1 MLILA
6 VIHIPSQDFTKLSK
20 SPRDGT
26 EMEHELTAVFA
37 AVQRIEAEVD
47 GLFFISRKYLLGSVV
62 SRIAHQIVILV
73 GLSAS
78 LTFWFSVTQHND
90 FRVCFVLLPERTIHF

>member
-1 MLILA
+1 MLA
-6 VIHIPSQDFTKLSK
+6 VIHIPSQDFTKVSK

-26 EMEHELTAVFA
+26 KMEHELSALFA
-37 AVQRIEAEVD
+37 AVQRNKAEGD
-47 GLFFISRKYLLGSVV
+47 ALFFISPKYLLGSVI

-73 GLSAS
+73 DLSAS

-90 FRVCFVLLPERTIHF
+90 FHVCFVPLPEQTIHF